1 MCGVGR
7 TGTYFAYSHDGDI
20 APDIVTIG
28 KGLGGGYVPVSGMLA
43 SRKVVE
49 GLRKGTSA
57 FNHGHTFQAHPVACA
72 AALAVQGIVGREGLV
87 SRAAEVGKELE
98 RLLREAFGECKYVG
112 NIRGRGL
119 FWGLEFVQ
127 DRETKEPFD
136 PTVGFGARIQETA
149 FDMGVAIYPGSGTV
163 DGARGDHVL
172 LSPPLNM
179 TLEDLRTA
187 VATMRKAY
195 DEVELYYDSLG
206 SKQ

>member
-28 KGLGGGYVPVSGMLA
+28 KGLGGGYVPVSAMLV
-43 SRKVVE
+43 SVKIVE
-49 GLRKGTSA
+49 GLRRGTSA

-72 AALAVQGIVGREGLV
+72 AALAVQGVVRRDGLIA
-87 SRAAEVGKELE
+87 RAAEVGKELE
-98 RLLREAFGECKYVG
+98 RLLREIFEECKYVG

-119 FWGLEFVQ
+119 FWGLEFVR
-127 DRETKEPFD
+127 DKETKEPFD
-136 PTVGFGARIQETA
+136 PSIRFGARLQEAA

-179 TLEDLRTA
+179 SMEDMRTA
-187 VATMRKAY
+187 VDIMKAAY
-195 DEVELYYDSLG
+195 DEVELYYDSL
-206 SKQ
+206 K

>member
-28 KGLGGGYVPVSGMLA
+28 KGLGGGYVPISGMLA

-49 GLRKGTSA
+49 GLRRGTSA

-72 AALAVQGIVGREGLV
+72 AALAVQGVMRREGLV
-87 SRAAEVGKELE
+87 ARAAEVGTELE
-98 RLLREAFGECKYVG
+98 RLLRETFEGCKYVG

-119 FWGLEFVQ
+119 FWGLEFVG
-127 DRETKEPFD
+127 DREMKEPFD
-136 PTVGFGARIQETA
+136 PAVGFGMRVQEAA

-179 TLEDLRTA
+179 SMEDLRTT
-187 VATMRKAY
+187 VETMRKAY
-195 DEVELYYDSLG
+195 DEVERHYDSLG
-206 SKQ
+206 TKQ

>member
-28 KGLGGGYVPVSGMLA
+28 KGLGGGYVPVSAMLV
-43 SRKVVE
+43 SEKIVE
-49 GLRKGTSA
+49 GLRRGTSA

-72 AALAVQGIVGREGLV
+72 AALAVQGIVRRGGLV
-87 SRAAEVGKELE
+87 ARAADVGKELE
-98 RLLREAFGECKYVG
+98 RLLRETFERCKYVG

-119 FWGLEFVQ
+119 FWGLEFV
-127 DRETKEPFD
+127 RNKETKEPFD
-136 PTVGFGARIQETA
+136 PAIRFGGRLQEAA

-163 DGARGDHVL
+163 DGAKGDHVL

-179 TLEDLRTA
+179 SIEDMRTA
-187 VATMRKAY
+187 VDIMKAAY
-195 DEVELYYDSLG
+195 DEVELHYDTL
-206 SKQ
+206 K